1 MRETARYVRAA
12 HPAGWYD
19 ADMFGHP
26 IALRGMNAMDISEN
40 MKRCITSKGYDLD
53 DVELLDLRGKF
64 DPKVVG
70 SFTEGVFKTGDGRYF
85 KCGEG
90 MPKSNYE
97 LRAGLLVRA
106 GTRLFE
112 LTEDEAKEWID
123 NKDMSIYP
131 VQ

>member
-1 MRETARYVRAA
+1 
-12 HPAGWYD
+12 
-19 ADMFGHP
+19 
-26 IALRGMNAMDISEN
+26 MNISEA
-40 MKRCITSKGYDLD
+40 MKNQIIAKGYDLD
-53 DVELLDLRGKF
+53 DVELLEMRGKF
-64 DPKVVG
+64 DEQVVG
-70 SFTEGVFKTGDGRYF
+70 SYTEGVFKAGDGSYF

-106 GTRLFE
+106 GTKLFE
-112 LTEDEAKEWID
+112 ITEEEATEWLQ